1 MIIKKL
7 PQKSNEKKINNKK
20 QKRYNALEKATH
32 AIFMLKREESRVN
45 MANLSAYAE
54 REDISRT
61 TLYKIKEEIENK
73 YSQKKPGP
81 KAKEASKVKPKELKT
96 VESVPK
102 FDIKL
107 GNLKSKLSEI
117 EQNCLV
123 RTILQL
129 AITPASTKEIRDV
142 VKEAFKVKMSKS
154 KIKNIL
160 NAYAKKGYDILQRIG
175 MEKKVNFLAIDE
187 IFSGSRPILTGVE
200 LNSFA
205 VVICESAFN
214 RNSETWERVL
224 NRFDNLE
231 LVVSDQ
237 ASGIIKAVAKFDK
250 VRHQWDIFHFKR
262 DVSKLLRH
270 IESQAY
276 KKIEKEYKA
285 EKKVN
290 TGQSNLEKD
299 YEKIK
304 KEALKAITLFDEVNK
319 TIKIIYKALDV
330 FDNQGN
336 FTNPR
341 KSLKKI
347 DKTCDRLEKVSK
359 NKKILNIAKRAR
371 NPHLLSYLIELQD
384 CLLSMSVSWKQGIK
398 PIARPTV
405 IKTLAKHWYYSNEKK
420 IHLSFQEGES
430 KTQWKKRR
438 ESIEKKRCYRH
449 LSNLFEIR
457 YLQSGMKNFDDA
469 FNKITTALNELFR
482 ASSLV
487 ESWNSQVR
495 IAQQVKKGLHHN
507 FLALSVLHW
516 NMTPF
521 QDGKRKDKSPFQ
533 ILGISTGESDWLDL
547 LLTPEEKNQSS
558 LSIDLSQCN
567 LQRA

>member
-20 QKRYNALEKATH
+20 QKRYSVLEKATH
-32 AIFMLKREESRVN
+32 AIFMLKREESKVN

-61 TLYKIKEEIENK
+61 TLYKIKEEIVNK
-73 YSQKKPGP
+73 YSQKNPGP
-81 KAKEASKVKPKELKT
+81 KAEEPGKIKPEEVKPAGNVQKL
-96 VESVPK
+96 
-102 FDIKL
+102 DIKL

-129 AITPASTKEIRDV
+129 AITPVSTKEIRDV
-142 VKEAFKVKMSKS
+142 VKEAFKVKISKS

-160 NAYAKKGYDILQRIG
+160 NDYAKKSYEILQRIG
-175 MEKKVNFLAIDE
+175 MEKKVKFLAIDE

-237 ASGIIKAVAKFDK
+237 ASGIIKAVATFDK
-250 VRHQWDIFHFKR
+250 VKHQWDIFHFKR
-262 DVSKLLRH
+262 DASKLLRH

-290 TGQSNLEKD
+290 AGKSDLEKD
-299 YEKIK
+299 YEKNK

-319 TIKIIYKALDV
+319 TIKIIYQALDV
-330 FDNQGN
+330 FDSKGN
-336 FTNPR
+336 FIDPQ

-347 DKTCDRLEKVSK
+347 DKACDRLEKASN

-384 CLLSMSVSWKQGIK
+384 CLLSMPLSWKQGVR
-398 PIARPTV
+398 PIARSTV
-405 IKTLAKHWYYSNEKK
+405 IKTLAKHWYYSNKKK
-420 IHLSFQEGES
+420 IHLSFQEEET
-430 KTQWKKRR
+430 KTEWIKRR
-438 ESIEKKRCYRH
+438 ESIEKKRCYH
-449 LSNLFEIR
+449 HFANLFEIR
-457 YLQSGMKNFDDA
+457 YLQAGIKNFDDI

-495 IAQQVKKGLHHN
+495 IAQQVKKGLHRN
-507 FLALSVLHW
+507 FLALSMLHW

-547 LLTPEEKNQSS
+547 LLAPEENIQSS
-558 LSIDLSQCN
+558 LSINLPQYN